1 MPLTAHVMS
10 ALLIF
15 TEVSQSF
22 TNKPMTKAQTYCA
35 LTVHVFTVM
44 FMVMGKC

>member
-15 TEVSQSF
+15 TEV
-22 TNKPMTKAQTYCA
+22 
-35 LTVHVFTVM
+35 
-44 FMVMGKC
+44 